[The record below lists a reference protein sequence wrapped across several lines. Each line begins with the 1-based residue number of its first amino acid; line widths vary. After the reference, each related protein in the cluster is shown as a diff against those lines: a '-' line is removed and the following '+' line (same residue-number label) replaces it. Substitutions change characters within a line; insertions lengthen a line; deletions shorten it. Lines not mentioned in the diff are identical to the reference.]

1 MPTLATPESTY
12 RNLVL
17 QAAKQNITVDDL
29 AARLLADTVADRDG
43 YDQMLDTD
51 DYAECA
57 ANTTPVPTP
66 EEVRAAL
73 ANIPGNMS
81 AAIIAERDERF

>member
-1 MPTLATPESTY
+1 MPTLSIPESTY

-29 AARLLADTVADRDG
+29 AARLLADTVAARDG
-43 YDQMLDTD
+43 FDQMLDTD
-51 DYAECA
+51 YYAECA
-57 ANTTPVPTP
+57 ANTTPVPTL

-73 ANIPGNMS
+73 ANIPGNMT
-81 AAIIAERDERF
+81 ADFIAERDER